1 MADRIRSP
9 GTGVGR
15 WAAFALLGAVL
26 GLLGAKYVLVGSGW
40 SLLPWGLVA
49 LLVGFTAGS
58 RRRAVVDA
66 GIYGFALSFV
76 FMIAGY
82 SATAPLASRLW
93 FFLLLGL
100 FGAVCAALI
109 AVVGRQVHSWL
120 TRGTDRA
127 PASSRRAG

>member
-1 MADRIRSP
+1 MADTTRFP
-9 GTGVGR
+9 GLGLGH
-15 WAAFALLGAVL
+15 WAAAALLGAVL

-58 RRRAVVDA
+58 RRRAAVDA

-76 FMIAGY
+76 FMVAGY
-82 SATAPLASRLW
+82 SGAAPLAGRLW
-93 FFLLLGL
+93 FFVLLGL
-100 FGAVCAALI
+100 FGAACAALI

-120 TRGTDRA
+120 TRRRDRS
-127 PASSRRAG
+127 PASDRRPG